1 MIISFVVFIGI
12 IYLILRTFAEMF
24 PNFVLN
30 VKERFI
36 TLVVSTVCIIFS
48 IIEFL
53 KEMVSESSIERALIE
68 KQIEIAFYR
77 FKENRENLKL
87 VILMVIIVI
96 SETLEKRMYKRKT
109 SMETLHK
116 AECNICYKVVYDYED
131 NYNSLIA

>member
-116 AECNICYKVVYDYED
+116 AE
-131 NYNSLIA
+131 

>member
-116 AECNICYKVVYDYED
+116 TECNICYKVVYDYED